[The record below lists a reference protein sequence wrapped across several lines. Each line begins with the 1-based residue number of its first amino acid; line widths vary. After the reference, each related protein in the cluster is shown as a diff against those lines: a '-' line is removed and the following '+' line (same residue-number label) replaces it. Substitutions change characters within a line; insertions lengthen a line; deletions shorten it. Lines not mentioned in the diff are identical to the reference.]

1 MLPVKFWAV
10 MTEFTLSNRLK
21 PVRHETERPE
31 AVEAGTV
38 KLAGV
43 DEDTIFEMASQ
54 LLSDKAAYDKMAK
67 AVNPYGAGRASE
79 RIADAL
85 IYHFLG
91 GKRPQDL
98 V

>member
-1 MLPVKFWAV
+1 M
-10 MTEFTLSNRLK
+10 
-21 PVRHETERPE
+21 
-31 AVEAGTV
+31 EAGTV

-67 AVNPYGAGRASE
+67 AVNPYGDGRASE